1 MTEREQRNDRSY
13 GDAGDAAVG
22 RVHPPVAWLAVLCGG
37 FLLALVAVFVF
48 MVSIAVT
55 RDDLRREARALR
67 IEEREVPS
75 RWGNIY
81 SSDGYL
87 LASTVLRYDVY
98 WDITVPKTPFTT
110 MLRVKSIFRPCA
122 IRWPSISRTARPP
135 VGKTISTTP
144 GKRKTATCGWLR
156 TSPRPSAT
164 ACSPFPFSIIS
175 PKKRPP
181 CVAGLL

>member
-75 RWGNIY
+75 RVGE
-81 SSDGYL
+81 YL
-87 LASTVLRYDVY
+87 
-98 WDITVPKTPFTT
+98 F
-110 MLRVKSIFRPCA
+110 
-122 IRWPSISRTARPP
+122 
-135 VGKTISTTP
+135 VG
-144 GKRKTATCGWLR
+144 RL
-156 TSPRPSAT
+156 
-164 ACSPFPFSIIS
+164 F
-175 PKKRPP
+175 
-181 CVAGLL
+181 AGLDGFALRRVLGHHGS